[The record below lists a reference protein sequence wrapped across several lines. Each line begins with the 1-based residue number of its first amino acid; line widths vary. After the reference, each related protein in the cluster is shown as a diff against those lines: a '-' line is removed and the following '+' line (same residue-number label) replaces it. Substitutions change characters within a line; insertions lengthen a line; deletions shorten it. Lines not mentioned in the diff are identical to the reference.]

1 MWTSEGINPT
11 AKNKMNINTP
21 DTVSLDEA
29 FAQIDARRRAENP
42 WTPADEA
49 RADARR
55 AIERARHEAW
65 AIANP
70 AGNEDE
76 DEDEDEGNEEGNE

>member
-1 MWTSEGINPT
+1 MKLIIPT
-11 AKNKMNINTP
+11 

-29 FAQIDARRRAENP
+29 FAQIDARRRTENP

-55 AIERARHEAW
+55 ALERARHEAW
-65 AIANP
+65 EITNP
-70 AGNEDE
+70 AVEEDE
-76 DEDEDEGNEEGNE
+76 EDEEGEE

>member
-1 MWTSEGINPT
+1 MKPIIQTDP
-11 AKNKMNINTP
+11 
-21 DTVSLDEA
+21 VSLDEA

-55 AIERARHEAW
+55 ALERARHEAW

-70 AGNEDE
+70 AVEEDE
-76 DEDEDEGNEEGNE
+76 EDEEGEE